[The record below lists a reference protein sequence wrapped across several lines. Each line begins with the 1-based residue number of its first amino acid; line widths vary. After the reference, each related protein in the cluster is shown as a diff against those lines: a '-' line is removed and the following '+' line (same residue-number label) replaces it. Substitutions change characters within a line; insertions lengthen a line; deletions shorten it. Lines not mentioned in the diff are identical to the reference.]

1 MAFSLSLGG
10 AYKSVATQEQV
21 EGLVAQGWVLAG
33 GGTADDTTAL
43 GEFPSYLEDFG
54 GVSPNPS
61 FRGTGFNGELQTN
74 LGYLIKKAQPSLS
87 KGDYDAILE
96 AFYNDEL
103 KTASTFTNIVVVAE
117 LPAEPDEVTIYLL
130 KDGDGDP
137 ADGLYTYNDGHWLT
151 YTPGAVFN
159 PNYGAEHKLALLAGY
174 VDSQDFAALPI
185 GTANTKSAIEAI
197 LLAELQTVVD
207 EGEAKAYTVSFV
219 SSAYNTGTGVW
230 GGKFKVVKDD
240 DANDT
245 ATDATARAL
254 LFGAFVAMKL
264 VTDEVITTV
273 PNGTAD
279 TKVGVEAA
287 MLILANAAIAAM
299 PGYVVSVNSA
309 PVSTYN
315 EDTNAWAGKLKI
327 VETANAATNLFIDAS
342 ARAITVVIAES

>member
-1 MAFSLSLGG
+1 MAFSFTMGG
-10 AYKSVATQEQV
+10 AYKTVATAEQAL
-21 EGLVAQGWVLAG
+21 GLQAMGWTFVS
-33 GGTADDTTAL
+33 GTADDTTAL
-43 GEFPSYLEDFG
+43 GEFPSHLEDFG
-54 GVSPNPS
+54 GSPNNPS
-61 FRGTGFNGELQTN
+61 FRGNGFNGELQTN
-74 LGYLIKKAQPSLS
+74 LGYLIKKAQPELS
-87 KGDYDAILE
+87 KGDYDAIVE

-103 KTASTFTNIVVVAE
+103 KTASTFTSIAVVNE

-130 KDGDGDP
+130 LDGDGDP
-137 ADGLYTYNDGHWLT
+137 ADGLYMYNDAHWLT
-151 YTPGAVFN
+151 YTPGTVFN

-207 EGEAKAYTVSFV
+207 EGETKAYTVSFV
-219 SSAYNTGTGVW
+219 SSTYNTGTGVW

-279 TKVGVEAA
+279 TKAGVEAA

-315 EDTNAWAGKLKI
+315 EGTNAWAGKLKV
-327 VETANAATNLFIDAS
+327 VETANASTNLFIDAS